1 MNTLSVLVDFQN
13 IFSPFNLN
21 TLIDF
26 ILAFI
31 ALLVLNMFVDF
42 FAKRKFVHFSLAT
55 FSLVYLLADIFI
67 LTSLKLCSMI
77 IIGIISIVAIFVNLA
92 ETRYI
97 FANKFSQRTNDKGL
111 NKKVT
116 NVDNLYSHE
125 DLYKTINETVLYL
138 SKHKIGAII
147 TFERKDNLTDISK
160 NGTLLYAPVNYEL
173 LITIF
178 YPGTRLHDGAV
189 VIRGNTIL
197 AASVYYTP
205 STKPLIGKY
214 GSRHRAAIG
223 ISDICDAITVVVSE
237 ETGRISIAYN
247 GELESFTPET
257 FYNSFVN
264 MMSET
269 DVLSADKS
277 SGGKELEE

>member
-1 MNTLSVLVDFQN
+1 MLVLTN
-13 IFSPFNLN
+13 IFELMQQDQIKIFDFTFSVILVI
-21 TLIDF
+21 LINCFIFWFVKRKLIRIIISLTSIAYIITSIFLLDSTSF
-26 ILAFI
+26 ILFGVI
-31 ALLVLNMFVDF
+31 TIV
-42 FAKRKFVHFSLAT
+42 S
-55 FSLVYLLADIFI
+55 LLA
-67 LTSLKLCSMI
+67 L
-77 IIGIISIVAIFVNLA
+77 FVNMA
-92 ETRYI
+92 ETRYL
-97 FANKFSQRTNDKGL
+97 FANKMSIRKL
-111 NKKVT
+111 NKKAPEVEKIF
-116 NVDNLYSHE
+116 DHE
-125 DLYKTINETVLYL
+125 SLYKTINETVLYL
-138 SKHKIGAII
+138 SKNKIGGLI
-147 TFERKDNLTDISK
+147 TFERKDKLKDIIK
-160 NGTLLYAPVNYEL
+160 NGSYLDAPVTFEL

-269 DVLSADKS
+269 DVLSADS
-277 SGGKELEE
+277 SRGGKELEE

>member
-1 MNTLSVLVDFQN
+1 MSNLSILVDFNN

-21 TLIDF
+21 YLLDF
-26 ILAFI
+26 IFSFI
-31 ALLVLNMFVDF
+31 ALVALNAFVDF
-42 FAKRKFVHFSLAT
+42 FAKRRFVNVSLAI
-55 FSLVYLLADIFI
+55 FSVLFLIADIFVLDAFKYVLI
-67 LTSLKLCSMI
+67 AMI
-77 IIGIISIVAIFVNLA
+77 GVISIVAIFVNLA

-111 NKKVT
+111 NKKVS

-173 LITIF
+173 LVTIF

-269 DVLSADKS
+269 DVLSADS
-277 SGGKELEE
+277 NNGGKEVEE

>member
-55 FSLVYLLADIFI
+55 FSFVYLLADIFI
-67 LTSLKLCSMI
+67 LTSLKLCSI
-77 IIGIISIVAIFVNLA
+77 VIIGVISIVAIFVNLA

-125 DLYKTINETVLYL
+125 DLYKTINEAVLYL

-269 DVLSADKS
+269 DVLSADSS

>member
-1 MNTLSVLVDFQN
+1 MSNLSILVDFNN

-21 TLIDF
+21 YLLDF
-26 ILAFI
+26 IFSFI
-31 ALLVLNMFVDF
+31 ALVALNAFVDF
-42 FAKRKFVHFSLAT
+42 FAKRRFVNVSLAI
-55 FSLVYLLADIFI
+55 FSVLFLVADIFVLDAFKYVLI
-67 LTSLKLCSMI
+67 AMI
-77 IIGIISIVAIFVNLA
+77 GVISIVAIFVNLA

-111 NKKVT
+111 NKKVS

-173 LITIF
+173 LVTIF

-269 DVLSADKS
+269 DVLSADS
-277 SGGKELEE
+277 NNGGKEVEE

>member
-1 MNTLSVLVDFQN
+1 MSNLSILVDFSN

-21 TLIDF
+21 YLLDF
-26 ILAFI
+26 IFSFI
-31 ALLVLNMFVDF
+31 ALVALNAFVDF
-42 FAKRKFVHFSLAT
+42 FAKRRFVNVSLAI
-55 FSLVYLLADIFI
+55 FSVLFLIADIFVLDAFKYVLI
-67 LTSLKLCSMI
+67 AMI
-77 IIGIISIVAIFVNLA
+77 GVISIVAIFVNLA

-111 NKKVT
+111 NKKVS

-173 LITIF
+173 LVTIF

-269 DVLSADKS
+269 DVLSADS
-277 SGGKELEE
+277 NNGGKEVEE

>member
-1 MNTLSVLVDFQN
+1 MSNLSILVDFSN

-21 TLIDF
+21 YLLDF
-26 ILAFI
+26 IFSFI
-31 ALLVLNMFVDF
+31 ALVALNAFVDF
-42 FAKRKFVHFSLAT
+42 FAKRRFVNVSLAI
-55 FSLVYLLADIFI
+55 FSVLFLVADIFVLDAFKYVLI
-67 LTSLKLCSMI
+67 AMI
-77 IIGIISIVAIFVNLA
+77 GVISIVAIFVNLA

-111 NKKVT
+111 NKKVS

-269 DVLSADKS
+269 DVLSADS
-277 SGGKELEE
+277 NNGGKEVEE